1 MPIIQSTTR
10 HTHTG
15 SLVDKYDSKKEQ
27 YEPENDLSLHIKQGY
42 NKKKNTHQTIFVS
55 RSGGENHL

>member
-1 MPIIQSTTR
+1 MPIIQSTNR

-42 NKKKNTHQTIFVS
+42 NKKNYTPDYICVKIW
-55 RSGGENHL
+55 R